1 MNNNNIFSL
10 NMINRMFKNSIL
22 PLGLVLAFLFISCD
36 EEEFLKTEPI
46 DFYSPENSYVTAG
59 NYEAAVMNL
68 YDRVRT
74 DFFSSDGRNDFP
86 NAGIQGTDICYVHKD
101 IGFNTP
107 MESVLL
113 PTNDAFVFGSLW
125 QPAYR
130 IIYDANVIIERAA
143 SDDNELTDAEK
154 SLFIAEAK
162 FFRGYMYKMLANLY
176 GGVPIVLKETQEP
189 NRNYNTS
196 PRTEVYQQAASDL
209 EDATQDLM
217 TIDEAPDHRIN
228 TLAAYHI
235 LAEVYLSLERW
246 QDAVDAASMV
256 IDHSSTDL
264 MTARFGSRANEKYLI
279 AEQWDTDVYWDLFR
293 KGNQNRSSGNTEAI
307 WVLQDEY
314 NVPGSTSRGGPELER
329 LFAPRIWQ
337 AKVQNLDGTTTTV
350 VPEPNAY
357 TGGRSSG
364 FTRPSYFFFETL
376 WERSGYNQDIRNS
389 PANITRDFIIR
400 NPNSDY
406 NGQWIF
412 ADNTPIAMSSLN
424 DTTRNMYPWIGKTS
438 TPGDQ
443 PPEAF
448 LENPIVEG
456 GLSFSHAAF
465 RDVYAIRLAETYL
478 IRAEAY
484 LGLTQLQNAADDI
497 NVVRARAQA
506 PLIASGDVDIDYIL
520 DERARELYLEE
531 FRVLTLTRLGMLVDR
546 TRRLNPIVG
555 DTYADHND
563 LWPIPF
569 SEIEKNLE
577 GNLTQNPD
585 Y

>member
-1 MNNNNIFSL
+1 MNNNNIFTK
-10 NMINRMFKNSIL
+10 MINRMFNNSIL
-22 PLGLVLAFLFISCD
+22 RFGLILVFFITACD
-36 EEEFLKTEPI
+36 EEEFLKTEPV
-46 DFYSPENSYVTAG
+46 DFYSPENSYITAD

-74 DFFSSDGRNDFP
+74 DFFSSDSRNDFP

-107 MESVLL
+107 MSAVLL
-113 PTNDAFVFGSLW
+113 PTNDAFVLRSLW

-130 IIYDANVIIERAA
+130 IIYDANSIIERAS
-143 SDDNELTDAEK
+143 SDENELTEAEK
-154 SLFIAEAK
+154 SLIIAEAK
-162 FFRGYMYKMLANLY
+162 FFRGYMYKMLANLF
-176 GGVPIVLKETQEP
+176 GGVPIVLTETQEAK
-189 NRNYNTS
+189 RDYNTR
-196 PRTEVYQQAASDL
+196 PRSEVYQRAASDL

-228 TLAAYHI
+228 NLAAYHI
-235 LAEVYLSLERW
+235 LSEVYLSLERW

-256 IDHSSTDL
+256 IDHSSTAL
-264 MTARFGSRANEKYLI
+264 MTDRFGTRANEKYLV

-293 KGNQNRSSGNTEAI
+293 KGNQNRSTGNTEAI
-307 WVLQDEY
+307 WVLQDEW
-314 NVPGSTSRGGPELER
+314 NVPGNSSSRGGPELER

-337 AKVQNLDGTTTTV
+337 AKVINLDGSSATV
-350 VPEPNAY
+350 VPNPNAY

-376 WERSGYNQDIRNS
+376 WERSGYDQDIRNS

-400 NPNSDY
+400 NPDSDF

-448 LENPIVEG
+448 LPDPIVEG

-497 NVVRARAQA
+497 NEVRDRAQA
-506 PLIASGDVDIDYIL
+506 PLIAAGDVDIDYIL

-577 GNLTQNPD
+577 GELLQNPN